1 MAVRV
6 AKIYGGSPVLNV
18 FDIQDDFRE
27 LPGIKI
33 KDFGEQTTEEGKICY
48 E

>member
-18 FDIQDDFRE
+18 LIYKMILENCRG
-27 LPGIKI
+27 LK
-33 KDFGEQTTEEGKICY
+33 
-48 E
+48 